1 MSLLY
6 ENKEW
11 NQPKEESRWPSER
24 QELPNRHTIFAN
36 PFPPLRKGCGLRNK
50 HLAAD
55 PQTHPTQLTMKAYQ
69 EAQYYMAR
77 IKNYK
82 KESTKFSR
90 ILQRQISSQ
99 PVKFWCGR
107 VDSNHHGI
115 ATVSPS
121 S

>member
-50 HLAAD
+50 LLAAD
-55 PQTHPTQLTMKAYQ
+55 PYM
-69 EAQYYMAR
+69 QYSADDEGSIKRPQSYMAHT
-77 IKNYK
+77 K
-82 KESTKFSR
+82 KYNMNQENFSSFR
-90 ILQRQISSQ
+90 APNSSE
-99 PVKFWCGR
+99 
-107 VDSNHHGI
+107 
-115 ATVSPS
+115 
-121 S
+121 